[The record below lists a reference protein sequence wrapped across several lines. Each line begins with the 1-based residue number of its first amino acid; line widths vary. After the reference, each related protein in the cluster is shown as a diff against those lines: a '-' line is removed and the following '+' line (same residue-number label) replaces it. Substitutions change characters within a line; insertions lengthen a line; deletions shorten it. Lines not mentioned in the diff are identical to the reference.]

1 MSAPLGLIAGL
12 GDLPVAIAENA
23 VATGQGVYVLRL
35 KGFEEPR
42 LAAYPGSVLGLGEIG
57 AVISRL
63 KEAGCRDLVFAGNV
77 SRPNFSDLK
86 LDLKGASLLPKVLSE
101 ARRGDD
107 ALLRVLVNE
116 FEKNGFNVIG
126 SEQAHAKLLA
136 PAVLIAGPAPGEALL
151 ADMEIAARVA
161 SASGALDIGQ
171 ACVVCDGLV
180 LAVEAQEGTDEMLR
194 RCAALP
200 ETIRGREGARR
211 GVLVKRPKPVQ
222 ERRIDLPATGVST
235 VELAAAAGLA
245 GIGVEA
251 GGALMLNRLAME
263 GKASAL
269 GLFLYGFSPTLG
281 TRA

>member
-1 MSAPLGLIAGL
+1 MPAPLGLIAGL

-23 VATGQGVYVLRL
+23 VATGQGVHVLRL

-42 LAAYPGSVLGLGEIG
+42 LAGYPGSVVGLGEVG
-57 AVISRL
+57 AVITRL
-63 KEAGCRDLVFAGNV
+63 RDAGCRDLVFAGNV

-86 LDLKGASLLPKVLSE
+86 LDLRGAALLPKVLSE
-101 ARRGDD
+101 ARKGDD
-107 ALLRVLVNE
+107 ALLRVLVGE

-126 SEQAHAKLLA
+126 SEQAHAALLA
-136 PAVLIAGPAPGEALL
+136 PAGLIAGPAPSAALL
-151 ADMEIAARVA
+151 EDLAVAARVA

-200 ETIRGREGARR
+200 ETIRGTAQARR

-222 ERRIDLPATGVST
+222 ERRIDLPTTGVST

-251 GGALMLNRLAME
+251 GGALMLNRAAMQA
-263 GKASAL
+263 KATSL

-281 TRA
+281 VGS

>member
-1 MSAPLGLIAGL
+1 MTFPLGIIAGL
-12 GDLPVAIAENA
+12 GELPVAIAENA
-23 VATGQGVYVLRL
+23 TATGQGVYVLRL

-42 LAAYPGSVLGLGEIG
+42 LASYPGSVVGIGEVGG
-57 AVISRL
+57 AISRFRD
-63 KEAGCRDLVFAGNV
+63 AGCRDIVFAGIV
-77 SRPNFSDLK
+77 RRPNFSDLK
-86 LDLKGASLLPKVLSE
+86 LDLKGAALLPRVISE
-101 ARRGDD
+101 ARKGDD
-107 ALLRVLVNE
+107 ALLRVLVGE
-116 FEKNGFNVIG
+116 FERNGFNVIG
-126 SEQAHAKLLA
+126 SEQAHASLLA
-136 PAVLIAGPAPGEALL
+136 PAGLISGTAPSEAMMSDL
-151 ADMEIAARVA
+151 EVAARVA

-222 ERRIDLPATGVST
+222 ERRIDLPTTGVST

-251 GGALMLNRLAME
+251 GGALMLNRAAM
-263 GKASAL
+263 ATSAEKF
-269 GLFLYGFSPTLG
+269 GMFLYGFPKTFGS
-281 TRA
+281 AS